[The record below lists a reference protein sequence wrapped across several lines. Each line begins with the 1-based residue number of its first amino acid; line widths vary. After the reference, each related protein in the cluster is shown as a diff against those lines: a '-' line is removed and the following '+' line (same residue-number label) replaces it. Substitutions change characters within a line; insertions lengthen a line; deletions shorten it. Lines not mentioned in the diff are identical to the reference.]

1 MRSLLLYKK
10 RRKTMKKLTMFQR
23 FDFAKWQ
30 DGKRFIIQGVKYN
43 DKKGYISLDVII
55 VEDNTD
61 YGDPSI
67 SNVYEKFKVH
77 LVNETDEDDVENYR
91 VQDEI
96 IFKGV
101 GKCSVWGDYNS
112 NLSVEAEV
120 EVVK

>member
-10 RRKTMKKLTMFQR
+10 RRKTMKKLTMFQK

>member
-10 RRKTMKKLTMFQR
+10 RRKIMKKLTMFQK